1 MSHFIPT
8 RFFLGWLFCFAVVSF
23 SASAQMAEKPLV
35 IGAISHNA
43 KKHIEAAQPLADYL
57 AMHLKSFGYTHGQ
70 VVVARNV
77 DEMAELLR
85 TGRVDLVSDTIFSA
99 LELQEKAEAKPFL
112 RRWKK
117 GVGVYSSL
125 VFARQDS
132 GLETLDDLK
141 GKVIAFEDREST
153 SGYFLPA
160 SLLLKRGYELVELS
174 SPGAEVPAGKI
185 GYVFAKEMLKT
196 ADEISISSWV
206 YRGVVDAGALSS
218 VNWNDDKDLP
228 EQFRT
233 EFTVLDES
241 MPFPRSILLIRPGM
255 SEQLTSALKMLLINA
270 EWEALGQIAL
280 KAYQRTRRFDELNDS
295 VQMAQQLADMLRDIL
310 QTGLSDSGQSAP

>member
-1 MSHFIPT
+1 
-8 RFFLGWLFCFAVVSF
+8 
-23 SASAQMAEKPLV
+23 
-35 IGAISHNA
+35 
-43 KKHIEAAQPLADYL
+43 
-57 AMHLKSFGYTHGQ
+57 
-70 VVVARNV
+70 
-77 DEMAELLR
+77 
-85 TGRVDLVSDTIFSA
+85 
-99 LELQEKAEAKPFL
+99 
-112 RRWKK
+112 
-117 GVGVYSSL
+117 
-125 VFARQDS
+125 
-132 GLETLDDLK
+132 
-141 GKVIAFEDREST
+141 
-153 SGYFLPA
+153 
-160 SLLLKRGYELVELS
+160 
-174 SPGAEVPAGKI
+174 
-185 GYVFAKEMLKT
+185 MLKT